1 MAHAVF
7 GHHVRTAPDGEGN
20 RLAGIGRPDPHRP
33 NAGYV
38 IGKETFAWARGSG
51 RDAPIPV
58 IRSTV
63 GSGFW
68 AELSSWT
75 SAEFEQVPDEHEEL
89 PFGRVPGTVTLSSR
103 VLREDS
109 TARRQAANV
118 AVARLEFN
126 LGCAVDCATRPYGC
140 PRERDKSYHP
150 VAASV
155 SDRRSGRL
163 FRKTCLGSRANSTS
177 CIWFPPAASA

>member
-1 MAHAVF
+1 M
-7 GHHVRTAPDGEGN
+7 RTAPGGEGI

-126 LGCAVDCATRPYGC
+126 LSGEPGHQLGVRWIVPPDLMGARGNATKATTLLLPVSPTGAAGDC
-140 PRERDKSYHP
+140 
-150 VAASV
+150 
-155 SDRRSGRL
+155 SG
-163 FRKTCLGSRANSTS
+163 K
-177 CIWFPPAASA
+177 PA